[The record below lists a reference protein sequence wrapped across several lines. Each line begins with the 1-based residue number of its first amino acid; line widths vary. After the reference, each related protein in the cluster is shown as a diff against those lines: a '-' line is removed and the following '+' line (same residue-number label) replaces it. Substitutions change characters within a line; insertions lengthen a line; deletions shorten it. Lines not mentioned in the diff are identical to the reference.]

1 MVKVVHF
8 DNAAAGGANSSGQKE
23 IIQFKAHNTSLAALK
38 LS

>member
-8 DNAAAGGANSSGQKE
+8 DNAAAGGANSNGQKE